1 MKKILITGVNSYIGN
16 SFEEWI
22 KKYNNQYQIN
32 TIDMRGNEWRSSSF
46 EGYDAILHV
55 AAIVHKKEKKSME
68 HLYTKVN
75 KDLPI
80 EVAKKAKSEGVK
92 QFVFMSSMSVY
103 GIDEGIISEDTIPNP
118 KSKYGKSKLQ
128 AEKELMLLN
137 DKKFN
142 ISIIRPPMVYGENCV
157 GNYSRLSK
165 LAKRIF
171 VFPEIKNQRS
181 MIYIY
186 NLCEFIRIII
196 EENVGGIFFPQN
208 EEYVSTSEL
217 VRLISNEHNLNIRF
231 VKYVGCFIKL
241 INISIIRKVF
251 GNLTYKK
258 ELSKYKNINYNIFT
272 LEKSIKR
279 TEGQKNN
286 E

>member
-241 INISIIRKVF
+241 INISIVRKVF

>member
-1 MKKILITGVNSYIGN
+1 MKKILISGVNSYIGN

-241 INISIIRKVF
+241 INISIVRKVF

>member
-208 EEYVSTSEL
+208 EEYVSTSKL

-241 INISIIRKVF
+241 INISIVRKVF